1 MVKKVHILTVGCP
14 KNQVDSEVLAAQLV
28 ARGYSIAGS
37 PAEAEV
43 AVVNTCGF
51 IDPAKRESINSIL
64 EVAQHKK
71 SAQLKKL
78 VVMGCLVERYKK
90 ELREGLREVD
100 AFYGTG
106 ELREILSEFEMGKSG
121 TAADSPDKYE
131 MVADRILSTPGHYA
145 YLKISEGCDNPC
157 SFCAIPL
164 MRGTHV
170 SKPIEALVHE
180 AEMLAEKGVKEL
192 IVVAQDT
199 TYYGIDIY
207 GRRDLPKLL
216 MKLNEVPGIEWI
228 RLMYAYPAKFPL
240 EVLDVMRESRK
251 ICKYI
256 DIPIQHVSDKIL
268 KSMRRGITRRKLE
281 ELLTNI
287 RNKVPGVAIRT
298 TLIVGYPGEGEGEF
312 KELLDF
318 VRDFK
323 FERLGTFTYSVED
336 GTSATDLGDP
346 IPQEEK
352 ERRQAAVSELQRE
365 IIYGMNSTKVGR
377 QLEVLVDRR
386 DGENY
391 IGRTSHDAPEID
403 PEVVLTSGK
412 PVEVGRIVNVRID
425 EAYEHDLYGTIV

>member
-71 SAQLKKL
+71 SGQLKKL